1 MHTSPTS
8 ATMITSPTLLTK
20 HLKVAAISEPESYL
34 LDHLKFMLTQE
45 KQYQVQGGTYLLP
58 SSSSQCIITTTDR
71 RTMCDWS
78 YTIVDAC
85 NIDREMSCIGTTYFD
100 RFMSSTASS
109 KVATEAHRSR
119 RTFQLA
125 YIACL
130 IIALKCRGGMQVDAN
145 FVSETICRNQ
155 YDSNEINTM
164 ECEVLRALTYKLNG
178 PSPHEFVDGIIQL
191 LPSIKKNEEEGEED
205 DENSDEQSLMMKT
218 LTKLAKTRVE
228 ETMLDHRSMNKTAS
242 SIAFVALL
250 SALRETRVLDALHPL
265 NVMTWM
271 SRIGQVCC
279 GGTGESMRNI
289 LGLIEGLGDLMKPQ
303 PFLRELVPSMS
314 PARSISSEEE
324 DNDYYD
330 DRNKYYCQIERRS
343 LKYSTLKRRYEE
355 LYHHHTYGE
364 ESMYSDDTLSSSSEQ
379 HRQQRARSFSPKFRR
394 TQSHGS
400 SSATAF
406 TRGCS
411 FGSFV

>member
-1 MHTSPTS
+1 
-8 ATMITSPTLLTK
+8 
-20 HLKVAAISEPESYL
+20 
-34 LDHLKFMLTQE
+34 
-45 KQYQVQGGTYLLP
+45 
-58 SSSSQCIITTTDR
+58 
-71 RTMCDWS
+71 
-78 YTIVDAC
+78 
-85 NIDREMSCIGTTYFD
+85 
-100 RFMSSTASS
+100 
-109 KVATEAHRSR
+109 
-119 RTFQLA
+119 
-125 YIACL
+125 
-130 IIALKCRGGMQVDAN
+130 MQVDAN